1 MQPHR
6 WQPTSHLHLWDSLG
20 NNTGVGCHFL
30 LQCMKVKSKSEV
42 AHLCPTLCD
51 SMDCSSPGYSVHGIL
66 QARLLELVAIAFSR
80 YADDTILTAESE
92 EEIKSLL
99 MRVKEEGEK
108 LV

>member
-1 MQPHR
+1 
-6 WQPTSHLHLWDSLG
+6 
-20 NNTGVGCHFL
+20 
-30 LQCMKVKSKSEV
+30 
-42 AHLCPTLCD
+42 
-51 SMDCSSPGYSVHGIL
+51 MDCSSPGYSVHGIL